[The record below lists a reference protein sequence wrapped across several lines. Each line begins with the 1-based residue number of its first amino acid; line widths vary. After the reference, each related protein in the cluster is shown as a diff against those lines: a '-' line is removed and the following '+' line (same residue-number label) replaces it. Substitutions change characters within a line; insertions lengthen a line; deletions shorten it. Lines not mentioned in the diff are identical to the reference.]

1 MCLSQRYIF
10 LYSMI
15 DYLFYVLI
23 WMYLINTW
31 FVKGENGI
39 IFKYSFRNAISSNAI
54 NDVRDSFS
62 KKK

>member
-1 MCLSQRYIF
+1 
-10 LYSMI
+10 MI

-31 FVKGENGI
+31 FVKGENEI